1 MKAFGPFRLDTVNH
15 CLWRDEERVSI
26 TPKAFDVLRYLVEH
40 SDRLVTQDELLEA
53 LWPETYVNPEGI
65 RKYIL
70 EIRKALG
77 DRPGQPAFIETIPK
91 RGYQF
96 VAQVTEETQ
105 PTVWESAP
113 QPVGNMVG
121 RQEGLARLNGCLGRA
136 LSGQRQ
142 LVFVTGEAGIGKTT
156 LVDVFQQQASSNP
169 NLRIA
174 RGQCIEGFGGIEAY
188 YPMLEAL
195 GSLLQ
200 NEDSNSLVQ
209 MLAKRAPTW
218 LIQFPALVKPEQR
231 ESLQQEIQGSTR
243 ERMVREICEALETIT
258 AETPL
263 MVVLEDLHWV
273 DPSTL
278 DLISA
283 LARRRESA
291 GLLLVGTYRP
301 VDVVLSQS
309 PLKALKQDLL
319 VHNLCQEIAIECLE
333 EPDVADYLTRT
344 FACESIPS
352 GFSSTIHH
360 NSGGNP
366 LFMIAIVQ
374 DMLNKGLISQ
384 DGGKLILTAPIE
396 EVYPGIPETLQQML
410 EIQLEQ
416 LSPEDRR
423 ILQIGSVAGE
433 RFSIWAASAMLDEP
447 PSSIENRCDALASRH
462 RFIRSSG
469 VHTAPDGSPSAQYE
483 FEHSLY
489 RQAFYR
495 SLSRLNR
502 SELHMRLGE
511 RLMPICAAGKP
522 EFASEL
528 ALHFEAGRDFERAAR
543 YLMLAAENTQKRF
556 SYRDS
561 IRVLR
566 QGLELISGDGPS
578 TRLELQIQILQRI
591 GDAQFA
597 LGEMSASVESYESAA
612 DLAAQAGLQAE
623 QVSILVQMAFPVW
636 FSEQARGDQVRGE
649 QVLKQALQV
658 SRNLA
663 DPLLLAHTELTAA
676 CFRLLY
682 DSWRMEDLE
691 ACLRAEKAIRSL
703 AGPTS
708 PLHVYH
714 IYVQVLKG
722 EAQQALKAA
731 DVMVHNASGPT
742 AYVGALGAKGLGLMA
757 SGRFGEMLRIIR
769 RERESA
775 RKNEAEAWM
784 WVLGE
789 AWLRLLCFDFEGV
802 RRVAEITMS
811 SDVEAHAIWSRTAAR
826 ISAGYAEI
834 GKGNH
839 EEAWDLFAQ
848 VRDYEITPK
857 FFLHWHWRM
866 HAELGATEA
875 LLSAGD
881 IPNARREAD
890 GFLESAL
897 SVADPNLR
905 TFAWEVSSRVAR
917 AERNEHAARE
927 HIKKALAIVDKF
939 EIPVAGWL
947 VLRTAWDICRNEGAL
962 ENANRYRTRAQ
973 EMITAIADSFEP
985 DEPLRESFLANPAI
999 QRIFEEATSAGEGS
1013 D

>member
-40 SDRLVTQDELLEA
+40 SDRLVTQDELLDA

-70 EIRKALG
+70 EIRKVLA
-77 DRPGQPAFIETIPK
+77 DRPDQPAFIETIPK

-96 VAQVTEETQ
+96 VAQVSDDTKPTGRESTAQ
-105 PTVWESAP
+105 PT
-113 QPVGNMVG
+113 GNMVG
-121 RQEGLARLNGCLGRA
+121 RQEGLTRLNGYLGRA
-136 LSGQRQ
+136 LGGQRQ
-142 LVFVTGEAGIGKTT
+142 LVFITGEAGIGKTT
-156 LVDVFQQQASSNP
+156 LVDVFQQQASSSP
-169 NLRIA
+169 NLKIA

-200 NEDSNSLVQ
+200 NGDNNSLVQ

-218 LIQFPALVKPEQR
+218 LIQFPALVKSEQKELLQR
-231 ESLQQEIQGSTR
+231 EILGTTR
-243 ERMVREICEALETIT
+243 ERMVREICEALEIIT

-291 GLLLVGTYRP
+291 RLLLVGTYRP

-319 VHNLCQEIAIECLE
+319 VHNLCHEIAIECLE
-333 EPDVADYLTRT
+333 EPDIADYLTRT
-344 FACESIPS
+344 FAVESIPS
-352 GFSSTIHH
+352 GFSSMIHH

-374 DMLNKGLISQ
+374 DMLNKGLIAE
-384 DGGKLILTAPIE
+384 DRGKLILTAPIE

-423 ILQIGSVAGE
+423 ILQICSVAGE
-433 RFSIWAASAMLDEP
+433 RFSVWAASAMMDEP
-447 PSSIENRCDALASRH
+447 PSSIENRCDVLASRQ
-462 RFIRSSG
+462 RFIRLSG
-469 VHTAPDGSPSAQYE
+469 IHMAPDGSHSAQYE
-483 FEHSLY
+483 FGHSLY

-502 SELHMRLGE
+502 SEFHMRLAE

-528 ALHFEAGRDFERAAR
+528 ALHFEAGRDYERAAR
-543 YLMLAAENTQKRF
+543 CLILAAENTQKRF

-561 IRVLR
+561 IQILR
-566 QGLELISGDGPS
+566 PGLGLISGDGPPV
-578 TRLELQIQILQRI
+578 RLELKIQILQRI
-591 GDAQFA
+591 GDTQFA
-597 LGEMSASVESYESAA
+597 LGEMSASVESYEAAA
-612 DLAAQAGLQAE
+612 DLAAQAGLQTE
-623 QVSILVQMAFPVW
+623 QVSILLQMALPVW
-636 FSEQARGDQVRGE
+636 FIEQVRSVQTRGE
-649 QVLKQALQV
+649 QVLKRAIQA
-658 SRNLA
+658 SRGLS
-663 DPLLLAHTELTAA
+663 DPQLLARTELAAA

-691 ACLRAEKAIRSL
+691 TCLHAEKVIRSL
-703 AGPTS
+703 PGPAS
-708 PLHVYH
+708 PLHMYY

-722 EAQQALKAA
+722 ECPQALEAA
-731 DVMVHNASGPT
+731 DAMVLNATSPT
-742 AYVGALGAKGLGLMA
+742 VYVGALGGKGLGLMA
-757 SGRFGEMLRIIR
+757 SGRYGEMLRIIR
-769 RERESA
+769 RERELA
-775 RKNEAEAWM
+775 RKNDSEAWM

-789 AWLRLLCFDFEGV
+789 TWIRLLCRDFEGV

-811 SDVEAHAIWSRTAAR
+811 SDVESHAIWSRTAAR
-826 ISAGYAEI
+826 VSAGYAEI
-834 GKGNH
+834 AKGSH
-839 EEAWDLFAQ
+839 ETAWNLFAQ

-866 HAELGATEA
+866 HAALGATEA
-875 LLSAGD
+875 RLSAGD

-905 TFAWEVSSRVAR
+905 AFAWEVNSRVAR
-917 AERNEHAARE
+917 AERNELAARE
-927 HIKKALAIVDKF
+927 HIEKALAIVDEF

-947 VLRTAWDICRNEGAL
+947 VLRTAWDICRDEGDL
-962 ENANRYRTRAQ
+962 EVANRYRARAQ
-973 EMITAIADSFEP
+973 EMIMIIADSFEP
-985 DEPLRESFLANPAI
+985 GEPLRASFLGNPAI
-999 QRIFEEATSAGEGS
+999 QRVFEESMSA
-1013 D
+1013 